1 MKKLFAIIV
10 AAALCLGLAAPAFAA
25 DDLLIS
31 PAPADGVN
39 VYVTIVDA
47 GDMALIQA
55 PVYVTDV
62 DTDGAL
68 TINDALIAAH
78 TKYYKDGADGFV
90 THTGDYGLAIDKLWG
105 VENGGSYMYYLN
117 DGMAWSLVDP
127 ISEGAYITA
136 YGFQDLEGWSDVY
149 TFFDKPTATVAA
161 GGTIELTLKGYDW
174 MLDPNGGASPM
185 ANVNIYVDG
194 EAVGTATDSE
204 GKVSITLGKVGTYA
218 IYAISDTA
226 FLTPAICTV
235 KVGFADV
242 PADEWYTAAVNF
254 CYSNGWIVGESDSA
268 FCPAANMSAAQYMT
282 IIYRMGVMYG
292 IYDGTLA
299 TEGEN
304 WQEAASVINA
314 DCGIAIADLNA
325 DIRRDE
331 MAYVTAYLLRKLGI
345 TGGNAEAFTDSAESA
360 YAEAIEYIHSV
371 GAVDGYEDNSFRPAA
386 SIERSEAAQVI
397 YKMANILPEV

>member
-1 MKKLFAIIV
+1 MKKIFAILLAV
-10 AAALCLGLAAPAFAA
+10 TLCFSLCAPAFAA

-39 VYVTIVDA
+39 AYVTIVDA
-47 GDMALIQA
+47 GSLALVQA
-55 PVYVTDV
+55 KVYVTDV
-62 DTDGAL
+62 DADGAL

-78 TKYYKDGADGFV
+78 TEYFEDGAAGFV
-90 THTGDYGLAIDKLWG
+90 THTSDYGLTIDKLWG

-117 DGMAWSLVDP
+117 DGMAWSLTDP

-149 TFFDKPTATVAA
+149 TFFDKPVASVKA
-161 GGTIELTLKGYDW
+161 GERLELTLKGYDW
-174 MLDPNGGASPM
+174 TLDPNGGASPM
-185 ANVNIYVDG
+185 ANVTIYVNG
-194 EAVGTATDSE
+194 EKARTATDSE
-204 GKVSITLGKVGTYA
+204 GKAGIALGKVGVYVICA
-218 IYAISDTA
+218 KSDTA
-226 FLTPAICTV
+226 FLTPAVCTV
-235 KVGFADV
+235 NVSFADV
-242 PADEWYTAAVNF
+242 PAAEWYTAAVNY
-254 CYSNGWIVGESDSA
+254 CYDSGWIVGESDST

-282 IIYRMGVMYG
+282 IVYRMGAKYG
-292 IYDGTLA
+292 IFDGTLA

-304 WQEAASVINA
+304 WQDAASFINA
-314 DCGIAIADLNA
+314 DCGIAIADLDA

-397 YKMANILPEV
+397 YKMANILPEA